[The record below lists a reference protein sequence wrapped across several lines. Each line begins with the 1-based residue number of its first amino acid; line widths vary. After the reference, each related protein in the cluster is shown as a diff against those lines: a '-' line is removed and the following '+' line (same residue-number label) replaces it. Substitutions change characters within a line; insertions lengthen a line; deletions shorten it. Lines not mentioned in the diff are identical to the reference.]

1 MHSNPFDIPTSEA
14 CAEPVQSGL
23 RPASRLPYAIMG
35 VAALSSLLAGTGLR
49 YRYLNAT
56 TVTIEAR
63 SDAAP
68 SGTSAVPVATSAV
81 ALEAAPAEE
90 GAGLVDQAGLLG
102 LADAA
107 DAGGGAVFDDI
118 VGTMFEVSFAG
129 PQRAAD
135 PEAEAFIEP
144 SEHGAKSAG
153 MSEWPEVAGAIVL
166 AHADGAESWP
176 GFLKVNPHHE
186 KAFVIAEIDVVTRP
200 VFFD

>member
-1 MHSNPFDIPTSEA
+1 MTAFE
-14 CAEPVQSGL
+14 EP
-23 RPASRLPYAIMG
+23 
-35 VAALSSLLAGTGLR
+35 AGFVHAFHVGF
-49 YRYLNAT
+49 
-56 TVTIEAR
+56 
-63 SDAAP
+63 
-68 SGTSAVPVATSAV
+68 
-81 ALEAAPAEE
+81 
-90 GAGLVDQAGLLG
+90 AG
-102 LADAA
+102 DAA

-153 MSEWPEVAGAIVL
+153 MSEWSEVAGAIVL

-186 KAFVIAEIDVVTRP
+186 KAFVVAEIDVVTRP